1 MIDNYRTA
9 LDKRIAARKVYLNV
23 KGNIITAYRESDLKA
38 IVTVDGKEIILQ
50 ETDNIIINGH
60 ENNQN
65 A

>member
-1 MIDNYRTA
+1 MIDQYRTA
-9 LDKRIAARKVYLNV
+9 LDKRIAAGKVYLNV